1 MSGKKKNA
9 AKAARKEA
17 QKLNPVNWEQN
28 WAERI
33 LSSIQEFANKSVR
46 LRFKRDIAAED
57 RINWTF
63 GSDVDLE
70 NDMRRFVVTEWFV
83 PIVDG
88 KAVVFL
94 EDGVTPNPAMVAHK
108 FILRYDHLQ
117 QDARAAQ
124 QMGRGVNIGRY
135 YLPEVPVTKGD
146 KGWEAKIEENNL
158 RGQEIIFK
166 ALDRMEDTK
175 RDLERDYGKEN
186 DDGKYIGLAL
196 VYNKDENLLQLVT
209 HTKHPLDVIERK
221 DGEMNYID
229 LPEIEIDSLA
239 LDGWDPHALNIRSAV
254 ERHAADN
261 RAWTRVVKPS
271 LAAYKRFSVDLADYI
286 MSVVE
291 EVYKRAAATI
301 PADAEL
307 IFEQNPTTGFLE
319 ASYINADPSVAEV
332 TKDEGTGWEGTQQPI
347 VKVELPRED
356 AAAVLM
362 IAGRIE
368 PDMWFHVDYDFKS
381 RFNAK
386 YGNGKTTI
394 LEAVV

>member
-9 AKAARKEA
+9 AKASRREA
-17 QKLNPVNWEQN
+17 QKLSPINWEQD
-28 WAERI
+28 WAEKI
-33 LSSIQEFANKSVR
+33 MPAVQEFADTSVR
-46 LRFKRDIAAED
+46 LRFQREIAAED
-57 RINWTF
+57 RANWTF

-88 KAVVFL
+88 KAVVYL
-94 EDGVTPNPAMVAHK
+94 EDGSLNPNMVAHK

-135 YLPEVPVTKGD
+135 YLPEVPVVKGD
-146 KGWEAKIEENNL
+146 KGWEVHFEENDL
-158 RGQEIIFK
+158 RAKEIVRK
-166 ALDRMEDTK
+166 ALDRRDDAK
-175 RDLERDYGKEN
+175 RDLELEHGAESDE
-186 DDGKYIGLAL
+186 GKYIGLAL
-196 VYNKDENLLQLVT
+196 AYNKDENLLQLVT
-209 HTKHPLDVIERK
+209 HTKHPLDVIEHK

-229 LPEIEIDSLA
+229 LSDIEIDSLA
-239 LDGWDPHALNIRSAV
+239 VDGWDPRALNIRSAV
-254 ERHAADN
+254 ERHAAEN
-261 RAWTRVVKPS
+261 RTWTRVVKPS
-271 LAAYKRFSVDLADYI
+271 QAAYKRFSGDLADYI

-291 EVYKRAAATI
+291 EVYKRAAAAI
-301 PADAEL
+301 PAGTDL

-319 ASYINADPSVAEV
+319 ASYINTDPTAAELV
-332 TKDEGTGWEGTQQPI
+332 KDEGTGWEGSQAPI
-347 VKVELPRED
+347 VKVELSRED
-356 AAAVLM
+356 AAAILM

-368 PDMWFHVDYDFKS
+368 PDMWFHVDYDLKA

>member
-9 AKAARKEA
+9 AKASRREA
-17 QKLNPVNWEQN
+17 QKLNPINWEQD
-28 WAERI
+28 WAEKI
-33 LSSIQEFANKSVR
+33 IPAVQEFADKSVR
-46 LRFKRDIAAED
+46 LRFKRDIAADD
-57 RINWTF
+57 RVNWTF

-70 NDMRRFVVTEWFV
+70 NDKRRFVVTEWFV
-83 PIVDG
+83 PIVNG
-88 KAVVFL
+88 KAVVYL
-94 EDGVTPNPAMVAHK
+94 EDGSLNPNMVAHK

-135 YLPEVPVTKGD
+135 YLPEVPVVKGE
-146 KGWEAKIEENNL
+146 KGWEAKFEENNL

-166 ALDRMEDTK
+166 ALDRLQDTK
-175 RDLERDYGKEN
+175 RDLELEYGKEN

-196 VYNKDENLLQLVT
+196 VYNQDENLLQLVT
-209 HTKHPLDVIERK
+209 HTKHPLDVIEHK

-239 LDGWDPHALNIRSAV
+239 VDGWDNHALNIRSAV
-254 ERHAADN
+254 ARHAAEN

-271 LAAYKRFSVDLADYI
+271 LAAYKRFSGDLADYI

-301 PADAEL
+301 PADAKL

-319 ASYINADPSVAEV
+319 ASYISTDPAVAEV
-332 TKDEGTGWEGTQQPI
+332 VKDEATGWDASKQPV
-347 VKVELPRED
+347 VKVEMSRED
-356 AAAVLM
+356 TAAILM

-368 PDMWFHVDYDFKS
+368 PDMWFHVDYDLKA